1 MLALLVV
8 VEVQGKKCHGEC
20 VPYYRCL
27 DAVPNP
33 DDEGT
38 TDITVDSAA
47 DDYDCPEILDI
58 CCENIGPEL
67 SIDELRGSTTVSDE
81 QDE

>member
-1 MLALLVV
+1 M
-8 VEVQGKKCHGEC
+8 
-20 VPYYRCL
+20 PYYRCL

-38 TDITVDSAA
+38 TDTTVDSAA
-47 DDYDCPEILDI
+47 DDYDCPEFLDI
-58 CCENIGPEL
+58 CCKNIGPEL